1 MWKILIIC
9 FSFQGQQVVE
19 EILDSQRPGCPIEYF
34 NIPVPN
40 DHPFLQGKESL
51 EMPFPRTR
59 YDSSTGY
66 SPNNPRQQVCVHT
79 CKPMYLG
86 SGTVNSLLLQYP
98 VIRGLDRVISK

>member
-1 MWKILIIC
+1 M
-9 FSFQGQQVVE
+9 VE

-34 NIPVPN
+34 NIPVPMN
-40 DHPFLQGKESL
+40 NSFHQGKEGL

-59 YDSSTGY
+59 YDSRTGY
-66 SPNNPRQQVCVHT
+66 SPNNPRQQVRVHT

>member
-1 MWKILIIC
+1 
-9 FSFQGQQVVE
+9 VVE

-66 SPNNPRQQVCVHT
+66 SPNNPTNKISLSSPLFFEVHVSSQENERS
-79 CKPMYLG
+79 CIYVKV
-86 SGTVNSLLLQYP
+86 SILLQ
-98 VIRGLDRVISK
+98 VLQFSI